1 MGSSTSMQSL
11 KRLRRVRRGISNV
24 VITVIL
30 IVLGVALGLALYFL
44 STGMLRTLGNA
55 AGSATIASDGSVVL
69 TVSAMGGQVTING
82 IVLDSPSGV
91 VAAVGTTPGYTAP
104 TSPTCTLSG
113 VYIGGAQGSTS
124 PPWVLYNGKSAS
136 FTFTPSTTGGC
147 NGVTSIIVFY
157 NSGKTLQITVS

>member
-1 MGSSTSMQSL
+1 LGFSTSMLSL
-11 KRLRRVRRGISNV
+11 KRLRRARRGISNV
-24 VITVIL
+24 VITVVL
-30 IVLGVALGLALYFL
+30 VVLGVAIGLALYFL

-91 VAAVGTTPGYTAP
+91 IATVGTTPGY
-104 TSPTCTLSG
+104 SGGSGTCTLSG
-113 VYIGGAQGSTS
+113 VYIAGAQGSAT

-136 FTFTPSTTGGC
+136 FTFTPSATGGC

>member
-1 MGSSTSMQSL
+1 MPSL
-11 KRLRRVRRGISNV
+11 QRRVRRGISNV
-24 VITVIL
+24 VLTVIL
-30 IVLGVALGLALYFL
+30 IVLGVAIGLAIYFL

-91 VAAVGTTPGYTAP
+91 IATVGTTPGYAP
-104 TSPTCTLSG
+104 PSSPTCSLSG
-113 VYIGGAQGSTS
+113 VYIAGTQGSTT